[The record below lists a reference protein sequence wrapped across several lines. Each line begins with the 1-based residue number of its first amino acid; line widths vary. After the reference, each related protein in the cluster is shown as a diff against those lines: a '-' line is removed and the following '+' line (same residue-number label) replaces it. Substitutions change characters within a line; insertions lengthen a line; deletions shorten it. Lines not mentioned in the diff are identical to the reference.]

1 MPINRFTLVLLVLLP
16 VLAFANTDGMQVAS
30 QLFRQ
35 GRHADALTRIDA
47 YLAANPKDAQ
57 GRFLKGLI
65 LTELNRYQE
74 AIKVYSDLTAD
85 YPQLPEPYNN
95 LAVLYAA
102 QGQYERAKQ
111 SLEQAIRTHP
121 SYATAHENLGDIY
134 AKMASLA
141 YDKALRLDKS
151 NISAQTQTKLA
162 LIRELF
168 SPARGSDAAK
178 AEAVRPAAAQV
189 PVKTPVR
196 TPSAVQT
203 AAAPRRDAAMAGPDP
218 AVPAKGRA
226 VAVPASVPGPQVDAG
241 ATRAEEAP
249 PRPRPEQAAV
259 SRATA
264 SPPVPAPTPAEP
276 RTAIE
281 QTIRD
286 WALAWSRQDVPAY
299 LAYYAGNFM
308 PPRGLDRAAWEAERN
323 RRIQTP
329 KQIKVEV
336 SDLRVEVKGDK
347 AQARFRQRYEANHLK
362 GTYNKILDLELQEGK
377 WKIVRERGL

>member
-1 MPINRFTLVLLVLLP
+1 MPIDRFTLVLLALLP
-16 VLAFANTDGMQVAS
+16 VLAFANTDGMQDAS

-35 GRHADALTRIDA
+35 GRHAHALTRIDA

-74 AIKVYSDLTAD
+74 AIKVFSDLTAD

-102 QGQYERAKQ
+102 QGHYERAKQ

-141 YDKALRLDKS
+141 YDKALQLDES
-151 NISAQTQTKLA
+151 NISAQTKLA
-162 LIRELF
+162 LIRDLF
-168 SPARGSDAAK
+168 NPARGSDAAK
-178 AEAVRPAAAQV
+178 AEAVRPAAPKA

-196 TPSAVQT
+196 PPSAVKT
-203 AAAPRRDAAMAGPDP
+203 AAAPGRDAAMAGPDP
-218 AVPAKGRA
+218 AVPAEGRA
-226 VAVPASVPGPQVDAG
+226 VAVPASESGPQADAA
-241 ATRAEEAP
+241 ATRAGEAP
-249 PRPRPEQAAV
+249 PRPRPEQAAA

-264 SPPVPAPTPAEP
+264 SPPVPAPTPAEA

-281 QTIRD
+281 RTIRD

-299 LAYYAGNFM
+299 LAYYAGSFM

-347 AQARFRQRYEANHLK
+347 AQARFRQRYEAEHLK
-362 GTYNKILDLELQEGK
+362 GTYSKTLDLELQEGK
-377 WKIVRERGL
+377 WKIVRER

>member
-1 MPINRFTLVLLVLLP
+1 MPIIRFTLILLALLP
-16 VLAFANTDGMQVAS
+16 ALAFANTDGMQDAS

-35 GRHADALTRIDA
+35 GRHANALARIDA

-74 AIKVYSDLTAD
+74 AIKVFSDLTAD

-141 YDKALRLDKS
+141 YDKALQLDQS
-151 NISAQTQTKLA
+151 NVSAQTKLA
-162 LIRELF
+162 LIRDLF

-178 AEAVRPAAAQV
+178 AEAARPSAAKTT
-189 PVKTPVR
+189 VKTPAR
-196 TPSAVQT
+196 TPTVGTT
-203 AAAPRRDAAMAGPDP
+203 ADAPGRDAAMANPEPTGPTEVKTALAP
-218 AVPAKGRA
+218 AAE
-226 VAVPASVPGPQVDAG
+226 AG
-241 ATRAEEAP
+241 DQGKAQAPRAEAAAV
-249 PRPRPEQAAV
+249 RPRPEQAAV
-259 SRATA
+259 SGSTSTPPASAPSATDAKA
-264 SPPVPAPTPAEP
+264 S
-276 RTAIE
+276 IE
-281 QTIRD
+281 QTVLD
-286 WALAWSRQDVPAY
+286 WAQAWSRQDVPAY
-299 LAYYAGNFM
+299 LAFYASNFT
-308 PPRGLDRAAWEAERN
+308 PPRGLDRATWEAERN
-323 RRIQTP
+323 RRIQAP

-336 SDLRVEVKGDK
+336 SDLRIAVKNDK
-347 AQARFRQRYEANHLK
+347 AQARFRQRYEADHLK
-362 GTYNKILDLELQEGK
+362 GTYNKTLDLELQDGQ
-377 WKIVRERGL
+377 WKIVRER